1 MLRHSPCEKLRKI
14 RSFTGNIGIGSTEN
28 IHSEWASKLNRL
40 FCLQASHD
48 SGVGRLAEK
57 HREEQETL
65 IIQEKQDI
73 VRDLVA
79 LGQERGFVTLDQVL
93 EHVSSELD
101 PEEISALLQEIEAAG
116 VEVEGAAE
124 STEVT
129 APPRHPQLRV
139 TPEPE
144 VHAPGED
151 SDQGQDL
158 VRTYLRQMSR
168 VPLLTREGEVAIAKR
183 IERGENRV
191 WTALSRSLIVA
202 RHVVELGEQLKKG
215 DRQIQEFVVLP
226 DTDLT
231 DRQITNRSRRFLKN
245 VDAVRD
251 ALAELSRR
259 ESRAAAARKRYR
271 KTSVRSKWRVLRARI
286 ELSRTIREIN
296 FLRPIRLSFSE
307 MVDTSW
313 STLRHAERKVERLTS
328 KKSPTPQRGRKKKTT
343 RRVEIPGLRDARR
356 ELKDCR
362 AEIGE
367 SAEGLSQVQRII
379 ARGSA
384 RADRARKELT
394 EANLRLVVSVAKKYA
409 NRGLAFLDL
418 IQEGNIGL
426 MRAVDKFDYRRGFKF
441 STYATWWIRQAITRA
456 IADQARTIRI
466 PVHMIETL
474 NKLNRATQT
483 LTRDLG
489 REPTSKELAERA
501 DLPIAVV
508 RKARRIAQ
516 TVVSLDSP
524 IGDGEESQFGD
535 FIEDRQAVN
544 PAESTIAYDL
554 RRQTE
559 SVLETL
565 SPKEREVIRMR
576 FGLTDG
582 AEPTLAELGE
592 KFSLTRERIRQIEAA
607 ALRKLR
613 EPSRSRRL
621 STFVEPRNP
630 AAPRRRR
637 RDSSNEIEHGVA

>member
-1 MLRHSPCEKLRKI
+1 MLTQERQE
-14 RSFTGNIGIGSTEN
+14 
-28 IHSEWASKLNRL
+28 
-40 FCLQASHD
+40 
-48 SGVGRLAEK
+48 VV
-57 HREEQETL
+57 REM
-65 IIQEKQDI
+65 
-73 VRDLVA
+73 VA

-93 EHVSSELD
+93 EHVSGDLD
-101 PEEISALLQEIEAAG
+101 ADDLSSLLQEIEGQG
-116 VEVEGAAE
+116 VEVEG
-124 STEVT
+124 STDQVDVPT
-129 APPRHPQLRV
+129 PRRPALRV

-144 VHAPGED
+144 AHPVDEG
-151 SDQGQDL
+151 DQGQDL

-168 VPLLTREGEVAIAKR
+168 VPLLTREGEVSIAKR
-183 IERGENRV
+183 IERGDERV
-191 WTALSRSLIVA
+191 VTVLSRSLIVA
-202 RHVVELGEQLKKG
+202 RQVLRLGQELREGEHELR
-215 DRQIQEFVVLP
+215 DVIVLP
-226 DTDLT
+226 NGELT
-231 DRQITNRSRRFLKN
+231 DRQLANRARRFLSD
-245 VDAVRD
+245 VDAVES
-251 ALAELSRR
+251 ALKELSKR
-259 ESRAAAARKRYR
+259 EARAAAIRKSRR
-271 KTSVRSKWRVLRARI
+271 KVSVRTIWRILRARVQV
-286 ELSRTIREIN
+286 SRSVRAIHLTPDVRQGLVEK
-296 FLRPIRLSFSE
+296 L
-307 MVDTSW
+307 DAAAA
-313 STLRHAERKVERLTS
+313 TLRRAERRVERLLRQ
-328 KKSPTPQRGRKKKTT
+328 SPPRGRRATG
-343 RRVEIPGLRDARR
+343 RRREVEELRDARR
-356 ELKDCR
+356 ELNER
-362 AEIGE
+362 RHEIGE
-367 SAEGLSQVQRII
+367 TADQFGRIQKAI
-379 ARGSA
+379 F
-384 RADRARKELT
+384 RATMQADQARKELT

-489 REPTSKELAERA
+489 REPTVRELADRA

-544 PAESTIAYDL
+544 PAESTIAFDL

-559 SVLETL
+559 SVLDTL
-565 SPKEREVIRMR
+565 SPKEREIIRMR

-613 EPSRSRRL
+613 EPSRSSRL
-621 STFVEPRNP
+621 STFVEPRQP
-630 AAPRRRR
+630 ASPKRGRPE
-637 RDSSNEIEHGVA
+637 DVSDVEQQGVA

>member
-1 MLRHSPCEKLRKI
+1 ML
-14 RSFTGNIGIGSTEN
+14 
-28 IHSEWASKLNRL
+28 
-40 FCLQASHD
+40 
-48 SGVGRLAEK
+48 
-57 HREEQETL
+57 
-65 IIQEKQDI
+65 IQEKQDI

-79 LGQERGFVTLDQVL
+79 LGQDRGFVTLDQVL
-93 EHVSSELD
+93 DHLSGELD
-101 PEEISALLQEIEAAG
+101 AEEIAVLLQEIEAAG
-116 VEVEGAAE
+116 VEVEGTVE
-124 STEVT
+124 TETV
-129 APPRHPQLRV
+129 APRHPQLRV

-183 IERGENRV
+183 IERGEKRV
-191 WTALSRSLIVA
+191 WAALSRSMIVA
-202 RHVVELGEQLKKG
+202 HHIVDLSKQLQAGELQL
-215 DRQIQEFVVLP
+215 QEVVVLP

-231 DRQITNRSRRFLKN
+231 DRQRANRLRRFVKR
-245 VDAVRD
+245 VSAMED
-251 ALAELSRR
+251 ALRELARR
-259 ESRAAAARKRYR
+259 QVRAAAARKRYR
-271 KTSVRSKWRVLRARI
+271 RTSVRSKWRVLRARVAVFQA
-286 ELSRTIREIN
+286 IRAIDFPPAVKLTFTEMIDTAWTS
-296 FLRPIRLSFSE
+296 LRR
-307 MVDTSW
+307 
-313 STLRHAERKVERLTS
+313 AERRVERLVRQGQM
-328 KKSPTPQRGRKKKTT
+328 PARGKKKKA
-343 RRVEIPGLRDARR
+343 RRVEVPGLRDARKA
-356 ELKDCR
+356 LNACR
-362 AEIGE
+362 KKIGPG
-367 SAEGLSQVQRII
+367 ADDLGRVQKLISI
-379 ARGSA
+379 GSI
-384 RADRARKELT
+384 RADQARKELT

-621 STFVEPRNP
+621 STFVEPRHP
-630 AAPRRRR
+630 TPSRRPRR
-637 RDSSNEIEHGVA
+637 DNEVEQGVA

>member
-1 MLRHSPCEKLRKI
+1 ML
-14 RSFTGNIGIGSTEN
+14 
-28 IHSEWASKLNRL
+28 
-40 FCLQASHD
+40 
-48 SGVGRLAEK
+48 
-57 HREEQETL
+57 
-65 IIQEKQDI
+65 IQEKQEI

-93 EHVSSELD
+93 EHVSTELD
-101 PEEISALLQEIEAAG
+101 ADDLGGLLQEIEAGG
-116 VEVEGAAE
+116 VEVEGATDPVVDIEA
-124 STEVT
+124 
-129 APPRHPQLRV
+129 RRRPQLRV
-139 TPEPE
+139 SPEPE

-183 IERGENRV
+183 IERGELRIAAAV
-191 WTALSRSLIVA
+191 SRSMIIA
-202 RHVVELGEQLKKG
+202 NHVIDLGEQLRES
-215 DRQIQEFVVLP
+215 DFHLQELVILP
-226 DTDLT
+226 DADLT
-231 DRQITNRSRRFLKN
+231 DRQRANRAKKFLKE
-245 VDAVRD
+245 VDAVQ
-251 ALAELSRR
+251 AAMKELARR
-259 ESRAAAARKRYR
+259 ESRAEASRKRYR
-271 KTSVRSKWRVLRARI
+271 RTSVRMKWRVGRARI
-286 ELSRTIREIN
+286 EVSRAIRAITFTN
-296 FLRPIRLSFSE
+296 AIKQQFLAKIEDAASI
-307 MVDTSW
+307 
-313 STLRHAERKVERLTS
+313 LRRAERKVERLARQAA
-328 KKSPTPQRGRKKKTT
+328 PPARGRKKTA
-343 RRVEIPGLRDARR
+343 RRPEVPGLRDARKALNERRR
-356 ELKDCR
+356 EV
-362 AEIGE
+362 GE
-367 SAEGLSQVQRII
+367 SAVQLGHIERII
-379 ARGSA
+379 FTGSA
-384 RADRARKELT
+384 QADQARKELT

-489 REPTSKELAERA
+489 REPTAKELAERA

-621 STFVEPRNP
+621 STFVEPREP
-630 AAPRRRR
+630 APPKRRN
-637 RDSSNEIEHGVA
+637 RDQDDFEMGVA

>member
-1 MLRHSPCEKLRKI
+1 ML
-14 RSFTGNIGIGSTEN
+14 
-28 IHSEWASKLNRL
+28 
-40 FCLQASHD
+40 
-48 SGVGRLAEK
+48 
-57 HREEQETL
+57 
-65 IIQEKQDI
+65 IQEKQDI

-93 EHVSSELD
+93 EHVSGELD
-101 PEEISALLQEIEAAG
+101 SEEISALLQEVEAAG
-116 VEVEGAAE
+116 VEVEGTTDATEIAA
-124 STEVT
+124 S
-129 APPRHPQLRV
+129 RRPQLRV

-183 IERGENRV
+183 IERGEKRV
-191 WTALSRSLIVA
+191 WAALSRSLIIA
-202 RHVVELGEQLKKG
+202 RHIGDLGAQLQAG
-215 DRQIQEFVVLP
+215 DRQLQELVILP
-226 DTDLT
+226 DSDLS
-231 DRQITNRSRRFLKN
+231 DRQRANRMRRFLKD
-245 VDAVRD
+245 VGAVQD
-251 ALAELSRR
+251 ALNELARR
-259 ESRAAAARKRYR
+259 ETRAAAARKRYR
-271 KTSVRSKWRVLRARI
+271 RTSVRSKWRVMRARI
-286 ELSRTIREIN
+286 DVSRAIRAIA
-296 FLRPIRLSFSE
+296 FPPALKQTFVE
-307 MVDTSW
+307 MVDSAW
-313 STLRHAERKVERLTS
+313 SSLRRAELRVERLVRQGQV
-328 KKSPTPQRGRKKKTT
+328 PERGRKKTV
-343 RRVEIPGLRDARR
+343 RRVEVPGRRDARK
-356 ELKDCR
+356 ELTACR
-362 AEIGE
+362 KEIGE
-367 SAEGLSQVQRII
+367 SSGDLGRIQKLI
-379 ARGSA
+379 SRGSA

-630 AAPRRRR
+630 APPRRRR
-637 RDSSNEIEHGVA
+637 RDEVEQGVA